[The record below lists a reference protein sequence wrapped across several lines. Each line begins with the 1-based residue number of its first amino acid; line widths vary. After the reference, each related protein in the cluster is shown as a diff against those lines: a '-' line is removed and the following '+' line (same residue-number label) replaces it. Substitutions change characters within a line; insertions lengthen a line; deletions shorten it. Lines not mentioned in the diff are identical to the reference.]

1 MPLIKIVKKKQE
13 EEYIFTEY
21 EKVLL
26 ARKMFPE
33 EQIKSVN
40 HNERLLDAML
50 EDEIRD
56 ASPEHTEA
64 DIFSALLARD
74 KGFLLKAI
82 KNLTVQEKREIAERI
97 YRSIL
102 ISKKED
108 YLIKTKDGKM
118 IVNSEKF
125 KENAKRL
132 ILLEEPLDLFDLC
145 VRLGQK

>member
-1 MPLIKIVKKKQE
+1 MPLIKIEKKKQE

-56 ASPEHTEA
+56 MLDKNEA
-64 DIFSALLARD
+64 VKALVE
-74 KGFLLKAI
+74 G
-82 KNLTVQEKREIAERI
+82 
-97 YRSIL
+97 
-102 ISKKED
+102 
-108 YLIKTKDGKM
+108 
-118 IVNSEKF
+118 
-125 KENAKRL
+125 EN
-132 ILLEEPLDLFDLC
+132 
-145 VRLGQK
+145 QT